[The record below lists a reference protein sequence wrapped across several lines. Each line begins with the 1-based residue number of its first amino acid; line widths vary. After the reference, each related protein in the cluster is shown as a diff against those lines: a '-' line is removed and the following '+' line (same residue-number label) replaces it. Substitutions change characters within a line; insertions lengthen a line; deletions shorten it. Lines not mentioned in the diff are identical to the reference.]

1 MEVAVSKS
9 SLSTKNVLISSLCG
23 AVTFP
28 AVLGLGQLFLF
39 KPLRISCGSPVA
51 SVCGGASVLVAGCL
65 ASVVTIRTVPLFE
78 RLVSS
83 ERAQPTDETRTI
95 SLSAED
101 ILASA
106 VASTFIFRALGGRFS
121 SVLPSHLLRP
131 GSFAREWIS
140 ARSSLA
146 TEKERLVIQRIG
158 QQHGCHSCGKRR
170 VKQFNADHQ
179 PPNKLNGTGGV
190 ADNVS
195 NTALQ
200 KLYPQCKKCSG
211 IQGSLIAKNNISHA
225 VLAHPLSLRL
235 YHVFLPIPFAIAYFK
250 YREGEQISKTLPFIK
265 TVSQTE
271 EGTGAAQQQ
280 VAASQA
286 QQVEKSSEDSASSN
300 TSHSIFSDSNI
311 TSLAKD
317 FPLFIIWNRVV
328 SFLVSFKNAG
338 DAFHI
343 TLWAFGVIAALGGM

>member
-9 SLSTKNVLISSLCG
+9 SLSTKNVLISSFSG

-28 AVLGLGQLFLF
+28 AVLGLGQLLLF
-39 KPLRISCGSPVA
+39 KPLRISCGSPLA

-65 ASVVTIRTVPLFE
+65 ASVVTVRTVPLLE
-78 RLVSS
+78 RLASS
-83 ERAQPTDETRTI
+83 ERPHPTGETRTI

-101 ILASA
+101 ILASG
-106 VASTFIFRALGGRFS
+106 VASAFIFRALGGRFS

-146 TEKERLVIQRIG
+146 TEKERHIIQRIG
-158 QQHGCHSCGKRR
+158 QQHGCHSCGKRG

-179 PPNKLNGTGGV
+179 PPNKLNGTGGG
-190 ADNVS
+190 ADNAS

-211 IQGSLIAKNNISHA
+211 MQGSLIAQNSTSHA
-225 VLAHPLSLRL
+225 VSAHPLSLRL

-250 YREGEQISKTLPFIK
+250 CREGEQISKTLW
-265 TVSQTE
+265 TVSQD
-271 EGTGAAQQQ
+271 TGAAQEQVATSQVQQ
-280 VAASQA
+280 VGDP
-286 QQVEKSSEDSASSN
+286 EDSASSN

-328 SFLVSFKNAG
+328 SFLASFQNAG

-343 TLWAFGVIAALGGM
+343 TLWAFAVIVALGGM